1 MFKTNQL
8 PLPIG
13 GPQGFVLTSPV
24 VAYDA
29 VGRIQYILGGAVI
42 LLQLNDLC
50 PGKCLLEAQN
60 IPYIRPSEP
69 VNGLVVIPHHTQVPV
84 LGSQQADQLKLGQV
98 GVLIFVHHDIL
109 KPLLVVIQ
117 DLAVVLEQLYCLYYE
132 VVEVQGIVLPE
143 TLLVLLIYLPNPALP
158 EVLSCI

>member
-1 MFKTNQL
+1 MISLSLIEIHASYQAIGYVVKDTPLLQKAGLGIGAVEHSLVLISIDAVPYLPGHKVRFLSGRDKLFKTNQL

-60 IPYIRPSEP
+60 IPLYP
-69 VNGLVVIPHHTQVPV
+69 
-84 LGSQQADQLKLGQV
+84 
-98 GVLIFVHHDIL
+98 
-109 KPLLVVIQ
+109 PL
-117 DLAVVLEQLYCLYYE
+117 
-132 VVEVQGIVLPE
+132 
-143 TLLVLLIYLPNPALP
+143 
-158 EVLSCI
+158 